1 MALDEPQEEKDLTF
15 TEQGVS
21 FAIDKELLEKVQP
34 VVIDFVDG
42 PGGAGFKITSSLPEG
57 EGCGGSCG

>member
-1 MALDEPQEEKDLTF
+1 MALDEPQDKDFTV

-21 FAIDKELLEKVQP
+21 FAIDKELLEKVKP
-34 VVIDFVDG
+34 VVVDFMDA
-42 PGGAGFKITSSLPEG
+42 PGSSGFRITSSLPEG